1 MIWIFERGAE
11 ALRLETRF
19 DSASA
24 EFVLTVVWSDQRV
37 ETERFRDPAVFD
49 WRVRQLE
56 QQLASEHW
64 AQVGPP
70 TILPEG
76 WRV

>member
-19 DSASA
+19 DNRSA